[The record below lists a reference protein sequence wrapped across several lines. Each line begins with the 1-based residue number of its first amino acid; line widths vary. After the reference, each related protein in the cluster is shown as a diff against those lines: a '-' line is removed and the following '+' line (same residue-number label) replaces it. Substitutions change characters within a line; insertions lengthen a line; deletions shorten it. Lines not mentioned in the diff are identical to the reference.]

1 MARSK
6 DQLQPSFAGHRRVR
20 RRTGAA
26 CRSCGYA
33 DRRRRR
39 SGRRAL
45 PCSSTAAHPST
56 AVGAGHPKR
65 GQRQEAHLTGSAN
78 SEALLRRAPARLS
91 SAIARC
97 HQPVATNQRF
107 AELPSWLSRT
117 AWIAAAAPA
126 RPRCPTIT
134 CPASARADCVGIAL
148 VRCGGDRA
156 HNTASEGIPRC
167 FSNVEFTVGP

>member
-1 MARSK
+1 M
-6 DQLQPSFAGHRRVR
+6 PIMWV
-20 RRTGAA
+20 
-26 CRSCGYA
+26 CGSSQEA
-33 DRRRRR
+33 VG
-39 SGRRAL
+39 ST
-45 PCSSTAAHPST
+45 SSTLLKHSSAP
-56 AVGAGHPKR
+56 VNCRGAGHPKR

-134 CPASARADCVGIAL
+134 CPASARADCVAIAL
-148 VRCGGDRA
+148 VRRGGDRA
-156 HNTASEGIPRC
+156 HKTASEGMPRS
-167 FSNVEFTVGP
+167 FSNVEFTVGPYRPRNGKIQSRNQLPTATGDFFS